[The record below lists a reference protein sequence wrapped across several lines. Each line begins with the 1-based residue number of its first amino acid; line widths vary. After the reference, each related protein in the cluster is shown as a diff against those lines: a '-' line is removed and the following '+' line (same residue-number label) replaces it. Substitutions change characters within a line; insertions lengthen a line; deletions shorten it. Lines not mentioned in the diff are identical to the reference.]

1 MSEVGEK
8 AGREEGK
15 LGKLALMSNFNL
27 KAEQREGAFKE
38 SLQSQAFDLNQS
50 SQKRLGSSVDGKFQG
65 GPSSLSAQ
73 ILSMHAGYNW
83 QSKDKVIS
91 AENLFSPR

>member
-1 MSEVGEK
+1 
-8 AGREEGK
+8 
-15 LGKLALMSNFNL
+15 MSNFNL

-50 SQKRLGSSVDGKFQG
+50 SQKRLGSSVDGKFRG
-65 GPSSLSAQ
+65 GGGRSSLSAQ